1 MNAASELFWPLLT
14 MALLLGASA
23 FFSLSETALFNLSR
37 DQLRRFHAS
46 HSPLKRAA
54 ARLMDDPRR
63 LLVTVLFGNMLVNTA
78 FFVMGVVLIQ
88 DIAALGPEH
97 ARIWE
102 VAVGV
107 LTPVVVIVMGEV
119 TPKSVAAAMPERLA
133 PLAALPLMALG
144 HVVAPV
150 RAVLSYAIV
159 LPLGR
164 LVAAGRG
171 KEEHSYITHDELQ
184 AIVEVAAREGAV
196 TTQESD
202 MLSDIL
208 ELGELKVR
216 GVMKPRVEIAG
227 CDRVTPMPLVLM
239 AFRQTRHS
247 KMLVYEAEMDNVVGV
262 VYAKAAFMNPDKPLA
277 ELVRPV
283 YYVPE
288 MKTVESLLKDFRAR
302 KIQFAVVVDEYGGV
316 SGLVT
321 LEDCLEQIVGEIE
334 DEKDKPGVPPV
345 ERISESEYM
354 LAGNLS
360 IRSWA
365 DAFDLD
371 VPDDPGRYSTL
382 AGFLTT
388 LLGRLPRPGD
398 KAEWRNLTFTVEE
411 VRRHRVTRVH
421 LRLHDEDVALAGAGR
436 PVGGRS
442 GGAGGANGAG
452 PAGGDDAGRGGA
464 A

>member
-1 MNAASELFWPLLT
+1 MPGQLEELFWHLVT

-23 FFSLSETALFNLSR
+23 YFSLSETALFNLSR

-46 HSPLKRAA
+46 RSLLRRAA

-88 DIAALGPEH
+88 DIADLGPEH

-107 LTPVVVIVMGEV
+107 LTPVVVIVAGEI

-133 PLAALPLMALG
+133 PLAGLPLMVLG
-144 HVVAPV
+144 YVLAPV
-150 RAVLSYAIV
+150 RAALGYTLV

-171 KEEHSYITHDELQ
+171 KEEHSYITRDELQ

-196 TTQESD
+196 TSQESD
-202 MLSDIL
+202 MLTDIL
-208 ELGELKVR
+208 ELGGLKVR
-216 GVMKPRVEIAG
+216 EVMKPRVEIAG
-227 CDRVTPMPLVLM
+227 CDRVTPMPLVLT
-239 AFRQTRHS
+239 AFRQMRHS
-247 KMLVYEAEMDNVVGV
+247 KMLVYEAEMDNVVGA
-262 VYAKAAFMNPDKPLA
+262 VYAKTAFLNPDKPLA

-302 KIQFAVVVDEYGGV
+302 RIQFAVVVDEYGGV

-334 DEKDKPGVPPV
+334 DEKDRPSVPPV
-345 ERISESEYM
+345 ERVSESEYL

-371 VPDDPGRYSTL
+371 VPSDPGRYSTL

-388 LLGRLPRPGD
+388 LLGRMPRLGD
-398 KAEWRNLTFTVEE
+398 TIEWRNLAFTVHEM
-411 VRRHRVTRVH
+411 RRHRVMRVRV
-421 LRLHDEDVALAGAGR
+421 RLTGDAEEPAD
-436 PVGGRS
+436 
-442 GGAGGANGAG
+442 AG
-452 PAGGDDAGRGGA
+452 PAGGPMGGGGA
-464 A
+464 